1 MADHRKL
8 HRRLHVTC
16 DFIKL
21 LVDLE
26 LLFAGLCLVQS
37 SFELREILFQLIK
50 IDPPVL
56 HFGKPHESYCSFI
69 CLLRPSPPQDPG

>member
-37 SFELREILFQLIK
+37 SFELREIPFQLVK
-50 IDPPVL
+50 INPLVL
-56 HFGKPHESYCSFI
+56 HLRKLHEYYCSFI
-69 CLLRPSPPQDPG
+69 DLLRPYPPPDP